1 MLSTTG
7 MQHPQPGSSALAPFA
22 AAAADAPGYFDDL
35 LAQQA
40 AAGLSYNCH
49 ETNDAVVFV
58 FDVPGVRKEDVLVDV
73 VPPGEGHARHRL
85 SVRVTRHAPKMEHG
99 HTSWREERVSVCLRW
114 LRRCGGGVGVAPAA
128 RAPAPLVCAPQPS
141 HAPPTP
147 TPLPR
152 PRRALHTVDG
162 PAAAHGAPAHVER
175 RGALQGH

>member
-99 HTSWREERVSVCLRW
+99 HTSWREERVSVCVLVEEAW
-114 LRRCGGGVGVAPAA
+114 AGGG
-128 RAPAPLVCAPQPS
+128 
-141 HAPPTP
+141 
-147 TPLPR
+147 
-152 PRRALHTVDG
+152 PRRARAR
-162 PAAAHGAPAHVER
+162 PP
-175 RGALQGH
+175 

>member
-7 MQHPQPGSSALAPFA
+7 AQHPQPQAASSALAPCA
-22 AAAADAPGYFDDL
+22 AAAASGPGFFDDL

-99 HTSWREERVSVCLRW
+99 HTSWREERVSGE
-114 LRRCGGGVGVAPAA
+114 GGRPSS
-128 RAPAPLVCAPQPS
+128 RAPR
-141 HAPPTP
+141 PP
-147 TPLPR
+147 
-152 PRRALHTVDG
+152 
-162 PAAAHGAPAHVER
+162 
-175 RGALQGH
+175 